1 MTVRYETT
9 LWQRL
14 SDNGLVVGD
23 EPARTEDSAPWYVRT
38 MLGIAGWVGALFLL
52 GALFSG
58 ITMLV
63 DSAFADGILGTMACL
78 FAIIIYRIIRNND
91 FMGQFGFAISLA
103 GQGLLVFSLM
113 RGLQLFEGG
122 EAFINQIRLLALM
135 LSILQTIL
143 FLMIPNFLHRIW
155 SGVICIGA
163 ITFLL
168 IQFGLYPFTST
179 LLLAGAAIVWLQE
192 FKWAKY
198 SAMVQALGY
207 SLVFVCIAH
216 LITDNHVLG
225 LSQFWQ
231 QTFGVRPLGSVWGN
245 NLTALLSGGV
255 LLAVVWIVLQRVQL
269 PLMSGKGLGA
279 LLLALLIAV
288 VGIRTQGITIGLVFV
303 LLGYAHGNKVLTGM
317 GLVTLVLFL
326 SQFYYQL
333 NLTLLQKS
341 LVLFFSGIAL
351 LVVRQMMHVFWP
363 KTDSNNA

>member
-14 SDNGLVVGD
+14 SEHNLVTGD

-38 MLGIAGWVGALFLL
+38 MLGIAGWVGALFML

-58 ITMLV
+58 IAMIV
-63 DSAFADGILGTMACL
+63 DSALAAGVLGAMACL
-78 FAIIIYRIIRNND
+78 FAVIIYRMVRNND
-91 FMGQFGFAISLA
+91 FMAQFGFAISLA
-103 GQGLLVFSLM
+103 GQGLLVFSMLQ
-113 RGLQLFEGG
+113 GLQLFEGG
-122 EAFINQIRLLALM
+122 EDYINQIRLLALM
-135 LSILQTIL
+135 LAVLQVVL

-155 SGVICIGA
+155 SGVIGIAA

-168 IQFGLYPFTST
+168 IQFGLYPFTTT
-179 LLLAGAAIVWLQE
+179 LLLAATAIVWLQE

-198 SAMVQALGY
+198 SSMIQALGY
-207 SLVFVCIAH
+207 SLVLVCFAH
-216 LITDNHVLG
+216 LITDNHVFG

-231 QTFGVRPLGSVWGN
+231 VTFGVRPLGGALGS

-255 LLAVVWIVLQRVQL
+255 LLVVVWVVLQRTQL
-269 PLMSGKGLGA
+269 KLMSGKGLGA

-288 VGIRTQGITIGLVFV
+288 VGVRTPGITIALVFV

-317 GLVTLVLFL
+317 GLVTLVVFL

-333 NLTLLQKS
+333 NFTLLQKS

-363 KTDSNNA
+363 KTESNDA